1 MSTSTISKIGQML
14 LDEGVVTQE
23 QIDAALAVQ
32 KSDGISLEQ
41 ALVKLGHTTNEVI
54 MAFVGTQMDIPTVTF
69 SELGE
74 LDSAI
79 VKMVPETFAQKNKL
93 IAIGK
98 SGAKKLK
105 VALSDPMS
113 MGALDELKIITGMD
127 MDPVLASEEEIKQAL
142 QKYYGSS
149 SEEMQN
155 LMKDLENVEEVE
167 IVTGEEEMDAGQ
179 LEKASEDAP
188 VIKLVSMLLNEA
200 VRIKASDI
208 HIEPFEKKVRT
219 RFRIDGML
227 KEMQSHPKKMHAA
240 VVSRIKIIS
249 NLDIAERRKPQDGRS
264 KTKVGE
270 REIDMRVSILPVV
283 HGEKV
288 VIRVLDSS
296 NLQLDLGMLGF
307 EQDVLHTFK
316 KNVEVP
322 YGMILVTGPT
332 GSGKSVT
339 LYSTLALLNNPT
351 ENISTVEDPVEFVT
365 QGINQVNVNVKA
377 GLTFPGA
384 LRSFLRQDPDIIM
397 VGEIRDGET
406 ALIAINAAL
415 TGHKVLS
422 TLHTNDAAQVIT
434 RLGNMGV
441 EPFLITSSLV
451 MSTAQRLLRKICP
464 KCKSPHEVQPEVL
477 KNLGDKNVDGPVT
490 IFRGMGCSFCAN
502 TGYKGRIAIYE
513 VLSMNDE
520 LRNAALARK
529 PGTEIK
535 QIARNTGMRTLRESG
550 LLKVRAGVTTIEE
563 VLRTT
568 ISDD

>member
-1 MSTSTISKIGQML
+1 MAVTTNSKITQML
-14 LDEGVVTQE
+14 LDEGIITDDQVAE
-23 QIDAALAVQ
+23 AVKVQ
-32 KSDGISLEQ
+32 QAEKMSMEQ
-41 ALVKLGHTTNEVI
+41 ALVKLGYTTKDVLT
-54 MAFVGTQMDIPTVTF
+54 AFMGTSLDIATVSF
-69 SELGE
+69 SELGD
-74 LDSAI
+74 LDQAI
-79 VKMVPETFAQKNKL
+79 VKLVPETFAQKNKL

-105 VALSDPMS
+105 VAMADPQNLS
-113 MGALDELKIITGMD
+113 ALDELKIITTFD
-127 MDPVLASEEEIKQAL
+127 IDPVLATEEEIKQAL
-142 QKYYGSS
+142 SKYYGSS

-155 LMKDLENVEEVE
+155 LMKDLENVEDVE
-167 IVTGEEEMDAGQ
+167 IIAGEDEMDAGN
-179 LEKASEDAP
+179 LEKASEEAP

-219 RFRIDGML
+219 RLRIDGML
-227 KEMQSHPKKMHAA
+227 KEIQSHPKKMHAA

-249 NLDIAERRKPQDGRS
+249 GLDIAERRKPQDGRC
-264 KTKVGE
+264 KTKVGD

-283 HGEKV
+283 NGEKV

-296 NLQLDLGMLGF
+296 NLQLDLAMLGF
-307 EQDVLHTFK
+307 EPDILHTFK
-316 KNVEVP
+316 KKIEVP

-351 ENISTVEDPVEFVT
+351 ENICTVEDPVEFVT
-365 QGINQVNVNVKA
+365 PGINQVMVNVKA

-384 LRSFLRQDPDIIM
+384 LRSFLRQDPDVIM

-422 TLHTNDAAQVIT
+422 TLHTNDSTQVIT

-451 MSTAQRLLRKICP
+451 MATAQRLLRKICP
-464 KCKSPHEVQPEVL
+464 KCKSPYEVQPEIL
-477 KNLGDKNVDGPVT
+477 KDLGMKNVEGPMNL
-490 IFRGMGCSFCAN
+490 FRGMGCSFCAN
-502 TGYKGRIAIYE
+502 TGYKGRLAVYE
-513 VLSMNDE
+513 VMVMNDE
-520 LRNAALARK
+520 LRAAALARK
-529 PGTEIK
+529 SGDEIK
-535 QIARNTGMRTLRESG
+535 KIARDCGLITLREAS
-550 LLKVRAGVTTIEE
+550 LLKLKAGVTTIEE

-568 ISDD
+568 LADA